1 MSSNRAANPVKLF
14 IGVLALED
22 VRLEE
27 QLEERLISEFGPSDH
42 RLSLIPTDGTIH
54 RVFLSFD
61 RLIETGSLPKIRDLS
76 QSIAKEFSAKLDVGL
91 VDNRRVAAGTDDGE
105 DVIQF
110 KDGEIHF
117 FPWTHPGYRSDLS
130 RNFFLS
136 MRKTYRSQLRT
147 MCLLRR

>member
-1 MSSNRAANPVKLF
+1 MS
-14 IGVLALED
+14 VLALED

-27 QLEERLISEFGPSDH
+27 RLEERLISEFGLSDH
-42 RLSLIPTDGTIH
+42 RLSLIPTDSTIH
-54 RVFLSFD
+54 CVFLSFD
-61 RLIETGSLPKIRDLS
+61 RLIDPGSLPNIRDLS
-76 QSIAKEFSAKLDVGL
+76 QSIAKEFSAKLDMGF
-91 VDNRRVAAGTDDGE
+91 VDNRRVAAGTVVGKEEGE

-117 FPWTHPGYRSDLS
+117 FPWTPPAYRSDLS

-136 MRKTYRSQLRT
+136 MRKKYRSQLRT